1 MNYYIQCYFII
12 DLSTDTTVIWK
23 YEISVALHK
32 RCSVASLFTNIPLK
46 FFTHETITKYLDILR
61 NYLPSIH
68 HFSALNHI

>member
-1 MNYYIQCYFII
+1 MNYYIQWYFII

-46 FFTHETITKYLDILR
+46 FFTHETY
-61 NYLPSIH
+61 Y
-68 HFSALNHI
+68 